1 MTHAARGSLGRTAT
15 IGAYTIIELLVTI
28 AIIVTLLAILLPALQ
43 HTMAASRGF
52 RCQMSLRGV
61 AFDFSIFADDQLHGS
76 RGDDETRLGDRFFFL
91 ETFQES
97 QYGIDEFWRWGA
109 ALTHTL
115 PDEAENDP
123 MRCAAVRGPITVKR
137 GISCSRGAVTPSEHV
152 SFGFNKR
159 LHRPV
164 VFTEVGSYRTPQVRL
179 TSETATHGMVPL
191 AWDIDGAAASAV
203 GMLPVFSAPGLG
215 NPGTYAGNRSWYPA
229 YRHAGVA
236 NFAFIGGHVLSSR
249 QPLAEHD
256 WRWAYQPIR

>member
-1 MTHAARGSLGRTAT
+1 
-15 IGAYTIIELLVTI
+15 LLVTI
-28 AIIVTLLAILLPALQ
+28 AIIVALLAILLPALQ
-43 HTMAASRGF
+43 HTVAASRGF

-76 RGDDETRLGDRFFFL
+76 RGDDETRFGNRFYL
-91 ETFQES
+91 ATFQDS
-97 QYGIDEFWRWGA
+97 QYSISEFWGWGA

-137 GISCSRGAVTPSEHV
+137 GLSCERGGVIPFEHI

-164 VFTEVGSYRTPQVRL
+164 VYTEVGSYRTPKIRL
-179 TSETATHGMVPL
+179 TSEITTHGMVPL

-203 GMLPVFSAPGLG
+203 GMSPVFSAPGLG
-215 NPGTYAGNRSWYPA
+215 SPGTYAGNRSWYPA
-229 YRHAGVA
+229 FRHTGAA

-249 QPLAEHD
+249 QPLAERD
-256 WRWAYQPIR
+256 WRWSFQPIR